1 MFVCG
6 FRCTFNFSIIRYH
19 QLNDLKR
26 QEILNTKEI
35 DTLNE
40 EYDEHYTIKCIGKM
54 FYKVQDV
61 FTTVKYVI
69 IMMVPRIIELLIIV
83 NTWSF
88 ALGRRKRLVIFAGED
103 MLSLI

>member
-1 MFVCG
+1 MFVG
-6 FRCTFNFSIIRYH
+6 IFGGYWI
-19 QLNDLKR
+19 K
-26 QEILNTKEI
+26 ILNTKEI